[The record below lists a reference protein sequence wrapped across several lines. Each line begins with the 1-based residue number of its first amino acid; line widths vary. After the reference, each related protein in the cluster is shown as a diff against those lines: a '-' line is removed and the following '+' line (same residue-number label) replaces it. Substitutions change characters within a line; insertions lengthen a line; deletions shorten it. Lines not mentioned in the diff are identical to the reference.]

1 MKDFTRFFLRAS
13 AGAAVLFAFLGEAR
27 AGGISINPT
36 TIGTT
41 GDPVYYYDFKLY
53 LDAGAV
59 LSYQQHAAANV
70 YDSLTVFKVADVQ
83 STTIGSTILPATG
96 LPSSPTGPWSATAK
110 ADGSGLDIK
119 FNYTGPILDN
129 SKGASNI
136 FLGDFIVFTD
146 LNTATATQAQ
156 KDQLAQLYSYTSDTS
171 SLTGT
176 PPTYHTG
183 AVAWGVSTTQAAF
196 APEPSTLVLLAAAS
210 IPAACAAW
218 RRRRRT
224 A

>member
-1 MKDFTRFFLRAS
+1 MKYFARFLLRAS
-13 AGAAVLFAFLGEAR
+13 TGAAVLLGCLGAAH

-36 TIGTT
+36 TIGST

-53 LDAGAV
+53 LDAGSV
-59 LSYQQHAAANV
+59 LSYQQHAAAGV

-83 STTIGSTILPATG
+83 STTIGSTIFPATG
-96 LPSSPTGPWSATAK
+96 LPSAPTGPWSATAK

-119 FNYTGPILDN
+119 FNYTGAILDN
-129 SKGASNI
+129 SKGSSNI

-146 LNTATATQAQ
+146 VNTATATQAQ
-156 KDQLAQLYSYTSDTS
+156 KDQLAQLYKYTSDTTS
-171 SLTGT
+171 VTGN

-196 APEPSTLVLLAAAS
+196 APEPSTFVLLAAAS
-210 IPAACAAW
+210 IPAAFAAW
-218 RRRRRT
+218 RRGRRT